1 MNVKTRVRP
10 AEAAFLMLLAAV
22 MMLFFS
28 RCSPLYPS
36 NFWVD
41 SNCYMTVGR
50 GMRAGL
56 LPYRDLMEQK
66 GPLLYFL
73 HYIAALISENSFLG
87 AYLLECL
94 NFGAFLILAVKTA
107 RLFADRYTL
116 VTTSALC
123 LLGLCGAAF
132 ASGDLAE
139 EFCLIPIMWAIYDG
153 ARYFLDPD
161 RAMPAAVLI
170 RNGALAGCVLWI
182 KYTTLGVSF
191 AFMAVIALECAICRR
206 KIGRAIAM
214 CGWFLLGMA
223 LSCAPWLAYFGI
235 NGAIGDLLEIYF
247 VQNLTDYAVKNR
259 GMIGNLASGLARD
272 LTRNTWMVAPVTL
285 GVLSGARMAWRKS
298 RPAAVLILA
307 MAACGLFFSYVGGRG
322 GGYTFFAFIAFIP
335 FAAARIAG
343 LLPRLSAKRAAA
355 LCACLCVFCGG
366 FGAYANRWKLKDV
379 GGDYRASTQWKFAQE
394 IQKTENPTLLN
405 VGFLDGG
412 FYLAADVIPTERWFC
427 ALNVNK
433 DQCLRAQSEAI
444 ESGRVD
450 YAVTCDH
457 PLSDY
462 KIDDSKYDL
471 IMQEG
476 QYYLYRLKSLGGTTE
491 IDG

>member
-1 MNVKTRVRP
+1 
-10 AEAAFLMLLAAV
+10 
-22 MMLFFS
+22 
-28 RCSPLYPS
+28 
-36 NFWVD
+36 
-41 SNCYMTVGR
+41 
-50 GMRAGL
+50 
-56 LPYRDLMEQK
+56 
-66 GPLLYFL
+66 
-73 HYIAALISENSFLG
+73 
-87 AYLLECL
+87 
-94 NFGAFLILAVKTA
+94 
-107 RLFADRYTL
+107 
-116 VTTSALC
+116 
-123 LLGLCGAAF
+123 
-132 ASGDLAE
+132 
-139 EFCLIPIMWAIYDG
+139 
-153 ARYFLDPD
+153 
-161 RAMPAAVLI
+161 
-170 RNGALAGCVLWI
+170 
-182 KYTTLGVSF
+182 
-191 AFMAVIALECAICRR
+191 
-206 KIGRAIAM
+206 
-214 CGWFLLGMA
+214 
-223 LSCAPWLAYFGI
+223 
-235 NGAIGDLLEIYF
+235 
-247 VQNLTDYAVKNR
+247 
-259 GMIGNLASGLARD
+259 
-272 LTRNTWMVAPVTL
+272 TRNTWMVAPVTL

-343 LLPRLSAKRAAA
+343 LLSRLSAKRAAA

-379 GGDYRASTQWKFAQE
+379 GDDYRADPQWKFAQE
-394 IQKTENPTLLN
+394 INKTENPTLLN

-427 ALNVNK
+427 TLNVNK
-433 DQCLRAQSEAI
+433 DQCLQAQSEAI